1 MSAKE
6 IDYKKLKNKWLKH
19 GEIPKWLSSNGVQL
33 FCEKYSY
40 KGDTFKQRLQSV
52 AKHLAKRAPKVY
64 PEWWG
69 SDPYTTGK
77 TYEEV
82 FFNVQWDGYVTG
94 STPLIANSETDRGMT
109 VSCSGQYMKP
119 TIYHSNDMVTEL
131 AVLSKYGHGTSVVL
145 SDWPSEGMDLGD
157 GNKSA
162 GVMPQIKKLIAE
174 IDLVTQGVRRG
185 SAAYYI
191 DIEHGDFY
199 KVAQHLFEE
208 PDSNNVGWIVK
219 QSFIDKLKAVDKEA
233 IKRFNRVLYVRRTKG
248 KGYIC
253 KIDTFNKHRAEA
265 FKKDEVYTTGSNLCV
280 APETKILTD
289 KGYQEI
295 STLVGE
301 VVNVWNGEEWSAVVV
316 QQTGSNQKLLKVVT
330 DIGQDIECTEYHR
343 FFVQTDYQGT
353 IECKRAFELKAG
365 DKLIKFKL
373 PVIQGSE
380 TLEYAYDNGFF
391 SADGTC
397 NNNSKAIYLY
407 HAKRDLA
414 DFFKSVS
421 CWNKND
427 ELMLWKGTSK
437 FGSLQPKY
445 FVPNAN
451 YTVES
456 RLQWLAGYL
465 DGDGCVARN
474 GTNES
479 IQAVTIH
486 YDFAVNLQNMLQEL
500 GVNAKITHAA
510 DEGLRSLPANDGTGE
525 YKMYQCK
532 RSYRILINSIDL
544 QHLTNLGLKC
554 HRLKWEV
561 RTPQRS
567 ASRFVQIVDVVDE
580 GRYDDTYC
588 FTEPKR
594 GMGMFNGVLAGNCLD
609 MNLPAND
616 ELTFTCVLLSLNLL
630 EYDKWPTNL
639 PKIAHIMQDCNVSA
653 YLEQIEALSPH
664 NFKALEKAHRF
675 TKRYRAVG
683 TGTYGFHSYL
693 MKKRIVFG
701 SLDAFY
707 TNGRIFKDIH
717 SQIDVCNRWLA
728 EVLGE
733 PEGCKGLG
741 IRNATTTAG
750 QPTKSSAELSKG
762 SPSESINPVTAL
774 VKVKESAGGE
784 LFRIDTVFLEYLK
797 ENGLY
802 NDELIRKVAKNKGSV
817 QGIDEIPKDMQL
829 VFATAFEV
837 KMEDHLNLCS
847 QRRKYIDNSQSIN
860 LYFGSNDTEE
870 YIAKIHQQAL
880 LDDECLGL
888 YYVYGMRNGKLTRL
902 TDCFSCQ

>member
-6 IDYKKLKNKWLKH
+6 IDYKKLKNKWLKQ

-40 KGDTFKQRLQSV
+40 KGDTFKQRLQAV

-64 PEWWG
+64 PEWWNT
-69 SDPYTTGK
+69 DPYTTGK

-145 SDWPSEGMDLGD
+145 SDWAFEGMDFGD

-219 QSFIDKLKAVDKEA
+219 QSFIDKLKAGDEEA

-265 FKKDEVYTTGSNLCV
+265 FKKDDVYTTGSNLCV

-301 VVNVWNGEEWSAVVV
+301 SVNVWNGEEWSEVVV
-316 QQTGSNQKLLKVVT
+316 TKTGENQPLIRVVVEGVGGGVKT
-330 DIGQDIECTEYHR
+330 LECTRYH
-343 FFVQTDYQGT
+343 
-353 IECKRAFELKAG
+353 
-365 DKLIKFKL
+365 KF
-373 PVIQGSE
+373 
-380 TLEYAYDNGFF
+380 Y
-391 SADGTC
+391 
-397 NNNSKAIYLY
+397 NSKGSVVRAQDLDLGERLLSWNNEVGELQQ
-407 HAKRDLA
+407 HTVVGLCDDKR
-414 DFFKSVS
+414 VS
-421 CWNKND
+421 
-427 ELMLWKGTSK
+427 
-437 FGSLQPKY
+437 
-445 FVPNAN
+445 
-451 YTVES
+451 
-456 RLQWLAGYL
+456 
-465 DGDGCVARN
+465 
-474 GTNES
+474 
-479 IQAVTIH
+479 
-486 YDFAVNLQNMLQEL
+486 
-500 GVNAKITHAA
+500 
-510 DEGLRSLPANDGTGE
+510 
-525 YKMYQCK
+525 
-532 RSYRILINSIDL
+532 
-544 QHLTNLGLKC
+544 
-554 HRLKWEV
+554 
-561 RTPQRS
+561 
-567 ASRFVQIVDVVDE
+567 
-580 GRYDDTYC
+580 DTYC

-594 GMGMFNGVLAGNCLD
+594 GMGVFNGILTGNCLD

-630 EYDKWPTNL
+630 EYDNWPTNL

-664 NFKALEKAHRF
+664 NLKALEKAHRF

-707 TNGRIFKDIH
+707 ANGKIFKDIH

-784 LFRIDTVFLEYLK
+784 LFRIDTVFLDYLK

-902 TDCFSCQ
+902 RDCFSCQ